1 MKKLIKG
8 AAVLTAAL
16 MLLALP
22 SCKGRTMENMTPT
35 GDTVEVVPDTIPAG
49 WTRDFIRLCLHPYR
63 NNPCRGHCDTSL
75 SPPWRC

>member
-1 MKKLIKG
+1 MRKLIKG

-35 GDTVEVVPDTIPAG
+35 GDTVEVVPDTIPA
-49 WTRDFIRLCLHPYR
+49 DSI
-63 NNPCRGHCDTSL
+63 
-75 SPPWRC
+75 